1 MIAREGAPLI
11 LTFAG
16 GAIIGFFIHA
26 ALFFLFG
33 FLFILTVLFFRDPDR
48 KIRAAPNDV
57 LSPADGRIIGIEAMN
72 KAPYLLGACTKIS
85 IFLSLGDVHVNRSP
99 IEGRIGF
106 LKYSPGK
113 FHAAFTDKSSV
124 FNESNWIGIT
134 APQFTILMR
143 QIAGAVARRIVC
155 TCKEGQAIRQGER
168 IGLIQF
174 GSGAEVYVPQPFGL
188 RVSIGQKVKAGQTVL
203 ATVS

>member
-1 MIAREGAPLI
+1 MIAREGTPLI

-16 GAIIGFFIHA
+16 GAMIGFFIHA
-26 ALFFLFG
+26 ALFFLFS

-48 KIRAAPNDV
+48 KIFSSPNGV

-99 IEGRIGF
+99 IGGRIDF

-113 FHAAFTDKSSV
+113 FHAAFTDKSSA
-124 FNESNWIGIT
+124 FNESNWIGIK
-134 APQFTILMR
+134 APKFTILMR

-155 TCKEGQAIRQGER
+155 TCKEGQAIQQGER
-168 IGLIQF
+168 LGLIKF

-203 ATVS
+203 ATFS